1 MNPLDLQRI
10 VDGEL
15 SHELRAELLRSLGP
29 DSSQWQEL
37 ALLLLEDQEL
47 SKQIRSEPPL
57 EPISLVRASLESDV
71 LRTTHSKKS
80 SLGYRLLA
88 VCAIFSVGLG
98 SGFWFKTIA
107 PESASTSQASSLT
120 KSELPSAITSD
131 SNRDRS
137 EDLAGGSA
145 VAQLV
150 DSIPSS
156 GASFDYVSPWRVR
169 VENASDRAIE
179 IPLVDAREIDPQL
192 ILANN
197 ALEIAKLNQQLKR
210 RGYELEAKPTM
221 YSGALEDGRR
231 IMVPIHNV
239 SLRPYGL

>member
-98 SGFWFKTIA
+98 SGFSFKTIA

>member
-1 MNPLDLQRI
+1 MNPLELQRI

-15 SHELRAELLRSLGP
+15 SHELRAELLRALGP

-47 SKQIRSEPPL
+47 SKQILREPPIA
-57 EPISLVRASLESDV
+57 PKHLVRANLESDA
-71 LRTTHSKKS
+71 LPSNRSKKS

-88 VCAIFSVGLG
+88 VCAIFTVGLGSGLG
-98 SGFWFKTIA
+98 SGFWFKAIA
-107 PESASTSQASSLT
+107 PQSSTPQASSLT
-120 KSELPSAITSD
+120 KSDMKSDMPSAFPSD
-131 SNRDRS
+131 SNR
-137 EDLAGGSA
+137 AN
-145 VAQLV
+145 
-150 DSIPSS
+150 

>member
-1 MNPLDLQRI
+1 MNSLDLQRI

-15 SHELRAELLRSLGP
+15 SHELRAELLRALGP
-29 DSSQWQEL
+29 DSSHWQEL

-47 SKQIRSEPPL
+47 SKQILREPPIAPKHL
-57 EPISLVRASLESDV
+57 IRASLESDAPPST
-71 LRTTHSKKS
+71 RSKKS

-88 VCAIFSVGLG
+88 VCAIFAVGLG
-98 SGFWFKTIA
+98 SGLGSSFWFKAIA
-107 PESASTSQASSLT
+107 PQASSSSQASSLT
-120 KSELPSAITSD
+120 KSDMKSDAPSAFSSD
-131 SNRDRS
+131 SNR
-137 EDLAGGSA
+137 A
-145 VAQLV
+145 
-150 DSIPSS
+150 S

-169 VENASDRAIE
+169 VENDSDRAIE

>member
-1 MNPLDLQRI
+1 MNPLELQRI

-15 SHELRAELLRSLGP
+15 SHELRAELLRALGP
-29 DSSQWQEL
+29 DSSHWQEL

-47 SKQIRSEPPL
+47 SKQILREPPIAPKHL
-57 EPISLVRASLESDV
+57 IRASLESDAPPST
-71 LRTTHSKKS
+71 RSKKS

-88 VCAIFSVGLG
+88 VCTIFAVGLGSGLG
-98 SGFWFKTIA
+98 SGFWFKAIA
-107 PESASTSQASSLT
+107 PQASSSSQASSLA
-120 KSELPSAITSD
+120 KSDMPSAFPSD
-131 SNRDRS
+131 SNR
-137 EDLAGGSA
+137 A
-145 VAQLV
+145 
-150 DSIPSS
+150 S

>member
-15 SHELRAELLRSLGP
+15 SHELRAELLRALGP

-47 SKQIRSEPPL
+47 SKQILREPPIAPKHL
-57 EPISLVRASLESDV
+57 IRVSLESDAPPST
-71 LRTTHSKKS
+71 RSKKS

-88 VCAIFSVGLG
+88 VCAIFAVGLGSGLG
-98 SGFWFKTIA
+98 SGFWFKAIA
-107 PESASTSQASSLT
+107 PQTASSSQASSLT
-120 KSELPSAITSD
+120 KSDMKSDAPSAFSSD
-131 SNRDRS
+131 SNR
-137 EDLAGGSA
+137 A
-145 VAQLV
+145 
-150 DSIPSS
+150 S

>member
-15 SHELRAELLRSLGP
+15 SHELRAELLRALGP

-47 SKQIRSEPPL
+47 SKQILREPPIAPKHL
-57 EPISLVRASLESDV
+57 IRVSLESDAPPST
-71 LRTTHSKKS
+71 RSKKS

-88 VCAIFSVGLG
+88 VCAIFAVGLGSGLG
-98 SGFWFKTIA
+98 SGFWFKAIA
-107 PESASTSQASSLT
+107 PQASSSSQASSLT
-120 KSELPSAITSD
+120 KSDMKSDAPSAFSSD
-131 SNRDRS
+131 SNR
-137 EDLAGGSA
+137 A
-145 VAQLV
+145 
-150 DSIPSS
+150 S

-169 VENASDRAIE
+169 VENDSDRAIE

>member
-1 MNPLDLQRI
+1 MNSLDLQRI

-15 SHELRAELLRSLGP
+15 SHELRAELLRALGP

-47 SKQIRSEPPL
+47 SKQILREPPIAPKHL
-57 EPISLVRASLESDV
+57 IRVSLESDAPPST
-71 LRTTHSKKS
+71 RSKKS

-88 VCAIFSVGLG
+88 VCAIFAVGLG
-98 SGFWFKTIA
+98 SGFWFKAIA
-107 PESASTSQASSLT
+107 PQASSTPQASSLT
-120 KSELPSAITSD
+120 KSDMPTAFSSD
-131 SNRDRS
+131 SNR
-137 EDLAGGSA
+137 A
-145 VAQLV
+145 
-150 DSIPSS
+150 S

-169 VENASDRAIE
+169 VENDSDRAIE

>member
-15 SHELRAELLRSLGP
+15 SQELRAELLRSLGP

-98 SGFWFKTIA
+98 SGIWFKAIA

-120 KSELPSAITSD
+120 KSELPTAIPSD
-131 SNRDRS
+131 SNRDRT
-137 EDLAGGSA
+137 EDRAGGSA

>member
-15 SHELRAELLRSLGP
+15 SHELRAELLRALGP

-47 SKQIRSEPPL
+47 SKQILREPPIAPKHL
-57 EPISLVRASLESDV
+57 IRVGLESDAPPST
-71 LRTTHSKKS
+71 RSKKS

-88 VCAIFSVGLG
+88 VCAIFAVGLGSGLG
-98 SGFWFKTIA
+98 SGFWFKAIA
-107 PESASTSQASSLT
+107 PQASSSSQASSLT
-120 KSELPSAITSD
+120 KSDMKSDAPSAFSSD
-131 SNRDRS
+131 SNR
-137 EDLAGGSA
+137 A
-145 VAQLV
+145 
-150 DSIPSS
+150 S

>member
-1 MNPLDLQRI
+1 MF
-10 VDGEL
+10 
-15 SHELRAELLRSLGP
+15 
-29 DSSQWQEL
+29 
-37 ALLLLEDQEL
+37 LERL
-47 SKQIRSEPPL
+47 
-57 EPISLVRASLESDV
+57 
-71 LRTTHSKKS
+71 TKKS

-120 KSELPSAITSD
+120 KSELPTAIPSD
-131 SNRDRS
+131 SNRDRT

-192 ILANN
+192 IVANN

>member
-15 SHELRAELLRSLGP
+15 SHELRSELLRSLEP
-29 DSSQWQEL
+29 DSLQWQEL
-37 ALLLLEDQEL
+37 ALMLLEDQEL
-47 SKQIRSEPPL
+47 SKQIRSEPPI
-57 EPISLVRASLESDV
+57 EPLSLVRASLESDV
-71 LRTTHSKKS
+71 LRTTRSKKS

-98 SGFWFKTIA
+98 SGFWFKAIA

-120 KSELPSAITSD
+120 KSELPTSIPSD
-131 SNRDRS
+131 SNRNRI
-137 EDLAGGSA
+137 EDFAGDST

-156 GASFDYVSPWRVR
+156 GASFEYVSPWRVR

>member
-15 SHELRAELLRSLGP
+15 SHELRSELLRSLEP
-29 DSSQWQEL
+29 DSLQWQEL

-47 SKQIRSEPPL
+47 SKQILREPPIA
-57 EPISLVRASLESDV
+57 PIHLVRAGLESDA
-71 LRTTHSKKS
+71 LPSTRSKKS

-88 VCAIFSVGLG
+88 VCAIFTVGLGSGLG
-98 SGFWFKTIA
+98 SGFWFKAIA
-107 PESASTSQASSLT
+107 PEAASTSQASSLT
-120 KSELPSAITSD
+120 KSDMPSAFPSD
-131 SNRDRS
+131 SNR
-137 EDLAGGSA
+137 A
-145 VAQLV
+145 
-150 DSIPSS
+150 S

>member
-15 SHELRAELLRSLGP
+15 SHELRSELLRALGP

-47 SKQIRSEPPL
+47 SKQILREPPIA
-57 EPISLVRASLESDV
+57 PIHLVRAGLESDA
-71 LRTTHSKKS
+71 LPSTRSKKS

-88 VCAIFSVGLG
+88 VCAIFTVGLGSGLG
-98 SGFWFKTIA
+98 SGFWFKAIA
-107 PESASTSQASSLT
+107 PEAASSSQASSLT
-120 KSELPSAITSD
+120 KSDMPSAFPSD
-131 SNRDRS
+131 SNR
-137 EDLAGGSA
+137 A
-145 VAQLV
+145 
-150 DSIPSS
+150 S

>member
-15 SHELRAELLRSLGP
+15 SHELRSELLRSLEP
-29 DSSQWQEL
+29 DCLQWQEL
-37 ALLLLEDQEL
+37 ALMLLEDQEL
-47 SKQIRSEPPL
+47 SKQIRSEPPI
-57 EPISLVRASLESDV
+57 EPLSLVRASLESDV
-71 LRTTHSKKS
+71 LRTTRSKKS

-98 SGFWFKTIA
+98 SGFWFKAIA
-107 PESASTSQASSLT
+107 PESASTTQASSLT
-120 KSELPSAITSD
+120 KSELPTSTSSD
-131 SNRDRS
+131 SNRNRI
-137 EDLAGGSA
+137 EDFAGDST

-156 GASFDYVSPWRVR
+156 GASFEYVSPWRVR

>member
-29 DSSQWQEL
+29 DSSHWQEL

-57 EPISLVRASLESDV
+57 EPLSLVRASLESDV

-98 SGFWFKTIA
+98 SGFWFKAIA
-107 PESASTSQASSLT
+107 PESASTSQASSPT
-120 KSELPSAITSD
+120 KSELPSTIPSD
-131 SNRDRS
+131 SNRERT
-137 EDLAGGSA
+137 EDFAGGST

>member
-1 MNPLDLQRI
+1 MNSLDLQRI

-15 SHELRAELLRSLGP
+15 SHELRAELLRALGP

-47 SKQIRSEPPL
+47 SKQILREPPIAPKHL
-57 EPISLVRASLESDV
+57 IRVSLESDAPPST
-71 LRTTHSKKS
+71 RSKKS

-88 VCAIFSVGLG
+88 VCAIFAVGLGSGLG
-98 SGFWFKTIA
+98 SGFWFKAIA
-107 PESASTSQASSLT
+107 PQASSTPQASSLT
-120 KSELPSAITSD
+120 KSDMKSDMPSTFSSD
-131 SNRDRS
+131 SNR
-137 EDLAGGSA
+137 AH
-145 VAQLV
+145 
-150 DSIPSS
+150 

-169 VENASDRAIE
+169 VENDSDRAIE

>member
-1 MNPLDLQRI
+1 MELQRI

-15 SHELRAELLRSLGP
+15 NHGRRAELLRSLEP
-29 DSSQWQEL
+29 HSSQWREL

-47 SKQIRSEPPL
+47 SKQIRSEL
-57 EPISLVRASLESDV
+57 PIDVSSRASDSLSAWPRCVIPVSLDSDA
-71 LRTTHSKKS
+71 LATAGSRKS

-88 VCAIFSVGLG
+88 VCTIFSVGLG
-98 SGFWFKTIA
+98 SGFLFKAIA
-107 PESASTSQASSLT
+107 PDAASFPQALSGA
-120 KSELPSAITSD
+120 KPGLPKDFAGD
-131 SNRDRS
+131 STEVR
-137 EDLAGGSA
+137 LADPNS
-145 VAQLV
+145 
-150 DSIPSS
+150 SS
-156 GASFDYVSPWRVR
+156 GGSFDYVSPWRVR

-197 ALEIAKLNQQLKR
+197 AIEIAKFNQQLKR

-221 YSGALEDGRR
+221 YSGALEDGRK
-231 IMVPIHNV
+231 IMVPIHKV

>member
-1 MNPLDLQRI
+1 MNSLDLQRI

-15 SHELRAELLRSLGP
+15 SHELRAELLRALGP

-47 SKQIRSEPPL
+47 SKQILREPPIA
-57 EPISLVRASLESDV
+57 PKHLVRASLESDT
-71 LRTTHSKKS
+71 LPSTRSRKS

-88 VCAIFSVGLG
+88 VCAIFAVGLGSGLG
-98 SGFWFKTIA
+98 SGFWFKAIA
-107 PESASTSQASSLT
+107 PQAASTSQASSLT
-120 KSELPSAITSD
+120 KSDTPSAFPSD
-131 SNRDRS
+131 SNR
-137 EDLAGGSA
+137 A
-145 VAQLV
+145 
-150 DSIPSS
+150 S

>member
-15 SHELRAELLRSLGP
+15 SHELRAELLRALGP

-47 SKQIRSEPPL
+47 SKQILREPPIAPKHL
-57 EPISLVRASLESDV
+57 IRVSLESDAPPST
-71 LRTTHSKKS
+71 RSKKS

-88 VCAIFSVGLG
+88 VCAIFAVGLGSGLG
-98 SGFWFKTIA
+98 SGFWFKAIA
-107 PESASTSQASSLT
+107 PQASSSSQASSLT
-120 KSELPSAITSD
+120 KSDMKSDAPSAFSSD
-131 SNRDRS
+131 SNR
-137 EDLAGGSA
+137 A
-145 VAQLV
+145 
-150 DSIPSS
+150 S

>member
-15 SHELRAELLRSLGP
+15 SHELRSELLRALGP

-47 SKQIRSEPPL
+47 SKQILREPPIA
-57 EPISLVRASLESDV
+57 PKHLVRASLESDA
-71 LRTTHSKKS
+71 LPSTRSRKS

-88 VCAIFSVGLG
+88 VCAIFTVGLGSGLG
-98 SGFWFKTIA
+98 SGFWFKMIA
-107 PESASTSQASSLT
+107 PQAASSSQASSLT
-120 KSELPSAITSD
+120 RSDMKSDMPSAFPSD
-131 SNRDRS
+131 SNR
-137 EDLAGGSA
+137 A
-145 VAQLV
+145 
-150 DSIPSS
+150 S
-156 GASFDYVSPWRVR
+156 GAAFDYVSPWRVR
-169 VENASDRAIE
+169 VENATDRAIE

>member
-1 MNPLDLQRI
+1 MNPLELQRI

-15 SHELRAELLRSLGP
+15 SHELRAELLRALGP

-47 SKQIRSEPPL
+47 SKQILREPPIAPKHL
-57 EPISLVRASLESDV
+57 IRASLESDAPPST
-71 LRTTHSKKS
+71 RSKKS

-88 VCAIFSVGLG
+88 VCAIFAVGLG
-98 SGFWFKTIA
+98 SGFWFKAIA
-107 PESASTSQASSLT
+107 PQASSSSQASSLT
-120 KSELPSAITSD
+120 KSDMKSDVPSTFPSD
-131 SNRDRS
+131 SNR
-137 EDLAGGSA
+137 A
-145 VAQLV
+145 
-150 DSIPSS
+150 S
-156 GASFDYVSPWRVR
+156 GAAFDYVSPWRVR
-169 VENASDRAIE
+169 VENATDRAIE

>member
-15 SHELRAELLRSLGP
+15 SHELRSELLRALGP

-47 SKQIRSEPPL
+47 SKQILREPPIA
-57 EPISLVRASLESDV
+57 PKHIVRASLESDA
-71 LRTTHSKKS
+71 LPSTRSKKS

-88 VCAIFSVGLG
+88 VCAIFTVGLGSGLG
-98 SGFWFKTIA
+98 SGFWFKAIA
-107 PESASTSQASSLT
+107 PQAASSSQASSLT
-120 KSELPSAITSD
+120 KSDTPIAFPSD
-131 SNRDRS
+131 SNR
-137 EDLAGGSA
+137 A
-145 VAQLV
+145 
-150 DSIPSS
+150 S

>member
-1 MNPLDLQRI
+1 MNSLDLQRI

-15 SHELRAELLRSLGP
+15 SHELRAELLRALGP

-47 SKQIRSEPPL
+47 SKQILREPPIAPKHL
-57 EPISLVRASLESDV
+57 IRVSLESDAPPST
-71 LRTTHSKKS
+71 RSKKS

-88 VCAIFSVGLG
+88 VCAIFAVGLGSGLG
-98 SGFWFKTIA
+98 SGFWFKAIA
-107 PESASTSQASSLT
+107 PQASSSSQASSLT
-120 KSELPSAITSD
+120 KSDMKSDAPSAFSSD
-131 SNRDRS
+131 SNR
-137 EDLAGGSA
+137 A
-145 VAQLV
+145 
-150 DSIPSS
+150 S

>member
-15 SHELRAELLRSLGP
+15 SHELRSELLRALGP

-47 SKQIRSEPPL
+47 SKQILREPPIA
-57 EPISLVRASLESDV
+57 PKHIVRASLESDA
-71 LRTTHSKKS
+71 LPSTRSKKS

-88 VCAIFSVGLG
+88 VCAIFTVGLG
-98 SGFWFKTIA
+98 SGLGSGLWFKAIA
-107 PESASTSQASSLT
+107 PQAASSSQASSLT
-120 KSELPSAITSD
+120 KSDTPIAFPSD
-131 SNRDRS
+131 SNR
-137 EDLAGGSA
+137 A
-145 VAQLV
+145 
-150 DSIPSS
+150 S

>member
-1 MNPLDLQRI
+1 MNSLDLQRI

-15 SHELRAELLRSLGP
+15 SHELRAELLRALGP

-47 SKQIRSEPPL
+47 SKQILREPPIA
-57 EPISLVRASLESDV
+57 PIHLVRAGLESDA
-71 LRTTHSKKS
+71 LPSTRSKKS

-88 VCAIFSVGLG
+88 VCAIFTVGLGSGLG
-98 SGFWFKTIA
+98 SGFWFKAIA
-107 PESASTSQASSLT
+107 PEAASTSQASSLT
-120 KSELPSAITSD
+120 KSDMPSAFPSD
-131 SNRDRS
+131 SNR
-137 EDLAGGSA
+137 A
-145 VAQLV
+145 
-150 DSIPSS
+150 S

>member
-1 MNPLDLQRI
+1 LP
-10 VDGEL
+10 
-15 SHELRAELLRSLGP
+15 
-29 DSSQWQEL
+29 
-37 ALLLLEDQEL
+37 
-47 SKQIRSEPPL
+47 
-57 EPISLVRASLESDV
+57 
-71 LRTTHSKKS
+71 
-80 SLGYRLLA
+80 
-88 VCAIFSVGLG
+88 
-98 SGFWFKTIA
+98 
-107 PESASTSQASSLT
+107 TSI
-120 KSELPSAITSD
+120 PSD
-131 SNRDRS
+131 SNRNRV
-137 EDLAGGSA
+137 EDFAGDST

-156 GASFDYVSPWRVR
+156 GASFEYVSPWRVR

-179 IPLVDAREIDPQL
+179 IPLVDAREIDPHL

>member
-15 SHELRAELLRSLGP
+15 SHELRSELLRALGP

-47 SKQIRSEPPL
+47 SKQILREPPIA
-57 EPISLVRASLESDV
+57 PIHLVRASLESDA
-71 LRTTHSKKS
+71 LPSTRSKKS

-88 VCAIFSVGLG
+88 VCAIFTVGLGSGLG
-98 SGFWFKTIA
+98 SGFWFKAIA
-107 PESASTSQASSLT
+107 PQAASSSQASSLT
-120 KSELPSAITSD
+120 KSDTPIAFPSD
-131 SNRDRS
+131 SNR
-137 EDLAGGSA
+137 A
-145 VAQLV
+145 
-150 DSIPSS
+150 S

>member
-15 SHELRAELLRSLGP
+15 SHELRAELLRALGP
-29 DSSQWQEL
+29 DSSHWQEL

-47 SKQIRSEPPL
+47 SKQILREPPIAPKHL
-57 EPISLVRASLESDV
+57 IRVSLESDAPPST
-71 LRTTHSKKS
+71 RSKKS

-88 VCAIFSVGLG
+88 VCAIFAVGLGSGLG
-98 SGFWFKTIA
+98 SGFWFKAIA
-107 PESASTSQASSLT
+107 PQASSSSQAPSLT
-120 KSELPSAITSD
+120 KSDAPSTFSSD
-131 SNRDRS
+131 SNR
-137 EDLAGGSA
+137 A
-145 VAQLV
+145 
-150 DSIPSS
+150 S

>member
-15 SHELRAELLRSLGP
+15 SHELRSELLRSLEP
-29 DSSQWQEL
+29 DSLQWQEL

-47 SKQIRSEPPL
+47 SKQIRSEPPI
-57 EPISLVRASLESDV
+57 EPLSLVRASLESDV
-71 LRTTHSKKS
+71 LRTTRSKKS

-98 SGFWFKTIA
+98 SGFWFKAIA

-120 KSELPSAITSD
+120 KSELPTSIPND
-131 SNRDRS
+131 SNRNRI
-137 EDLAGGSA
+137 EDFAGDST

-156 GASFDYVSPWRVR
+156 GASFEYVSPWRVR

-179 IPLVDAREIDPQL
+179 IPLVDAREIDPHL

>member
-15 SHELRAELLRSLGP
+15 SHELRSELLRALGP

-47 SKQIRSEPPL
+47 SKQILREPPIA
-57 EPISLVRASLESDV
+57 PIHLVRASLESDA
-71 LRTTHSKKS
+71 LPSTRSKKS

-88 VCAIFSVGLG
+88 VCAIFTVGLGSGLG
-98 SGFWFKTIA
+98 SGFWFKAIA
-107 PESASTSQASSLT
+107 PEAASTSQASSLT
-120 KSELPSAITSD
+120 KSDMPSAFPSD
-131 SNRDRS
+131 SNR
-137 EDLAGGSA
+137 A
-145 VAQLV
+145 
-150 DSIPSS
+150 S

>member
-15 SHELRAELLRSLGP
+15 SHELRAELLRALGP

-47 SKQIRSEPPL
+47 SKQILREPPIAPKHL
-57 EPISLVRASLESDV
+57 IRVGLESDAPPST
-71 LRTTHSKKS
+71 RSKKS

-88 VCAIFSVGLG
+88 VCAIFAVGLGSGLG
-98 SGFWFKTIA
+98 SGFWFKAIA
-107 PESASTSQASSLT
+107 PQAASSSQASSLT
-120 KSELPSAITSD
+120 KSDMPSAFPSD
-131 SNRDRS
+131 SNR
-137 EDLAGGSA
+137 A
-145 VAQLV
+145 
-150 DSIPSS
+150 S

-169 VENASDRAIE
+169 VENDSDRAIE

-210 RGYELEAKPTM
+210 RGYELEAKPAM

>member
-1 MNPLDLQRI
+1 MNSLDLQRI

-15 SHELRAELLRSLGP
+15 SHELRAELLRALGP

-47 SKQIRSEPPL
+47 SKQILREPPIAPKHL
-57 EPISLVRASLESDV
+57 IRVSLESDAPPST
-71 LRTTHSKKS
+71 RSKKS

-88 VCAIFSVGLG
+88 VCAIFAVGLGSGLG
-98 SGFWFKTIA
+98 SGFWFKAIA
-107 PESASTSQASSLT
+107 PQTASSSQASSLT
-120 KSELPSAITSD
+120 KSDMKSDAPSAFSSD
-131 SNRDRS
+131 SNR
-137 EDLAGGSA
+137 A
-145 VAQLV
+145 
-150 DSIPSS
+150 S

>member
-15 SHELRAELLRSLGP
+15 SHELRCELLRALGP

-47 SKQIRSEPPL
+47 SKQILREPPIAPKHL
-57 EPISLVRASLESDV
+57 IRVSLESDAPPST
-71 LRTTHSKKS
+71 RSKKS

-88 VCAIFSVGLG
+88 VCAIFAVGLGSGLG
-98 SGFWFKTIA
+98 SGFWFKAIA
-107 PESASTSQASSLT
+107 PEAASTSQASSLT
-120 KSELPSAITSD
+120 KSDMPTAFSSD
-131 SNRDRS
+131 SNR
-137 EDLAGGSA
+137 A
-145 VAQLV
+145 
-150 DSIPSS
+150 S

>member
-29 DSSQWQEL
+29 DSLQWQEL

-57 EPISLVRASLESDV
+57 DPISLVRASLESDV

-120 KSELPSAITSD
+120 KSELPTAIPSD
-131 SNRDRS
+131 SNRDRT

>member
-15 SHELRAELLRSLGP
+15 SHELRAELLRALGP

-47 SKQIRSEPPL
+47 SKQILREPPIAPKHL
-57 EPISLVRASLESDV
+57 IRASLESDAPPST
-71 LRTTHSKKS
+71 RARKS

-88 VCAIFSVGLG
+88 VCAIFAVGLG
-98 SGFWFKTIA
+98 SGFWFKAIA
-107 PESASTSQASSLT
+107 PQTASSSQAPSLT
-120 KSELPSAITSD
+120 KSDAPSTFSSD
-131 SNRDRS
+131 SNR
-137 EDLAGGSA
+137 A
-145 VAQLV
+145 
-150 DSIPSS
+150 S

>member
-15 SHELRAELLRSLGP
+15 SHELRAELLRALGP

-47 SKQIRSEPPL
+47 SKQILREPPIAPKHL
-57 EPISLVRASLESDV
+57 IRASLESDAPPST
-71 LRTTHSKKS
+71 RSKKS

-88 VCAIFSVGLG
+88 VCAIFAVGLGSGLG
-98 SGFWFKTIA
+98 SGFWFKAIA
-107 PESASTSQASSLT
+107 PQASSSSQASSLT
-120 KSELPSAITSD
+120 KSDMKSDVPSAFPSD
-131 SNRDRS
+131 SNR
-137 EDLAGGSA
+137 A
-145 VAQLV
+145 
-150 DSIPSS
+150 S

>member
-1 MNPLDLQRI
+1 MNSLDLQRI

-15 SHELRAELLRSLGP
+15 SHELRCELLRALGP

-47 SKQIRSEPPL
+47 SKQILREPPIAPKHL
-57 EPISLVRASLESDV
+57 IRASLESDASPST
-71 LRTTHSKKS
+71 RARKS

-88 VCAIFSVGLG
+88 VCAIFAVGLG
-98 SGFWFKTIA
+98 SGFWFKAIA
-107 PESASTSQASSLT
+107 PQASSTPQASSLT
-120 KSELPSAITSD
+120 KSDMKSDMPSTFSSD
-131 SNRDRS
+131 SNR
-137 EDLAGGSA
+137 AN
-145 VAQLV
+145 
-150 DSIPSS
+150 

-169 VENASDRAIE
+169 VENDSDRAIE

>member
-15 SHELRAELLRSLGP
+15 SHELRCELLRALGP

-47 SKQIRSEPPL
+47 SKQILREPPIA
-57 EPISLVRASLESDV
+57 PKHIVRASLESDA
-71 LRTTHSKKS
+71 LPSTRSKKS

-88 VCAIFSVGLG
+88 VCAIFTVGLGSGLG
-98 SGFWFKTIA
+98 SGFWFKAIA
-107 PESASTSQASSLT
+107 PEAASTSQASSLT
-120 KSELPSAITSD
+120 KSDMPSAFPSD
-131 SNRDRS
+131 PNR
-137 EDLAGGSA
+137 A
-145 VAQLV
+145 
-150 DSIPSS
+150 S

-231 IMVPIHNV
+231 IMVPINNV

>member
-1 MNPLDLQRI
+1 MNSLDLQRI

-15 SHELRAELLRSLGP
+15 SHELRAELLRALGP

-47 SKQIRSEPPL
+47 SKQILREPPIA
-57 EPISLVRASLESDV
+57 PIHLVRAGLESDA
-71 LRTTHSKKS
+71 LPSTRSKKS

-88 VCAIFSVGLG
+88 VCAIFTVGLGSGLG
-98 SGFWFKTIA
+98 SGFWFKAIA
-107 PESASTSQASSLT
+107 PQAASSSQASSLT
-120 KSELPSAITSD
+120 KSDTPIAFPSD
-131 SNRDRS
+131 SNR
-137 EDLAGGSA
+137 A
-145 VAQLV
+145 
-150 DSIPSS
+150 S